1 MTSLDL
7 SPNYLPIERA
17 LAVQWFVESDALG
30 FQIILKDKPLT
41 RRGILSTV
49 SWIYDPLGMAAP
61 FLLIGNKILQDL
73 CKESW
78 VGTKRSLMNTVPT
91 GRMGKASY
99 PCWNSSAWLDASSLR
114 TSAG

>member
-49 SWIYDPLGMAAP
+49 SSIYDPLGMAAP
-61 FLLIGNKILQDL
+61 FLLIGKKILQNL
-73 CKESW
+73 CKEKLGWDEKISDEYRARW
-78 VGTKRSLMNTVPT
+78 ENWKRELPWLVGTV
-91 GRMGKASY
+91 
-99 PCWNSSAWLDASSLR
+99 
-114 TSAG
+114 